1 MVDIRFVPIFGWF
14 LSISHKPRLRPHY
27 IIVVQENNFPLDSD
41 FVRWLFSSATLSFYA
56 FSNRNDFFVLCNHF
70 LLDSF
75 RPISCS
81 FVGSFGLHF
90 RSFFRSIVGSCAR
103 SFDRLFVCPF
113 VYVLLNSFSVLM
125 TGGMDP
131 RCKICIFMGKT
142 DPDAPKHKQQV
153 ILANT
158 ITNVVLVI
166 SNFQFLS

>member
-1 MVDIRFVPIFGWF
+1 MSFFPF
-14 LSISHKPRLRPHY
+14 L
-27 IIVVQENNFPLDSD
+27 
-41 FVRWLFSSATLSFYA
+41 
-56 FSNRNDFFVLCNHF
+56 NRNHF

-81 FVGSFGLHF
+81 FVSSFGLHF
-90 RSFFRSIVGSCAR
+90 RSFFRSMVGSCVR
-103 SFDRLFVCPF
+103 SFDRLFVWPF

-153 ILANT
+153 MLANT
-158 ITNVVLVI
+158 ITNVVQVI

>member
-1 MVDIRFVPIFGWF
+1 M
-14 LSISHKPRLRPHY
+14 IS
-27 IIVVQENNFPLDSD
+27 
-41 FVRWLFSSATLSFYA
+41 LSFA
-56 FSNRNDFFVLCNHF
+56 IIFSQTLFDRSLVR
-70 LLDSF
+70 LL
-75 RPISCS
+75 
-81 FVGSFGLHF
+81 V
-90 RSFFRSIVGSCAR
+90 RSVFIFDRFFRSIVGSCVR

-153 ILANT
+153 MLANT

-166 SNFQFLS
+166 SNFQFLSQPISMIVAIRTPCFLHGASCFVAGSFQSLEQYSIQRLVAHGGRP

>member
-1 MVDIRFVPIFGWF
+1 MIIF
-14 LSISHKPRLRPHY
+14 KC
-27 IIVVQENNFPLDSD
+27 D
-41 FVRWLFSSATLSFYA
+41 FVFLCIFKQKY
-56 FSNRNDFFVLCNHF
+56 FFVLCNNF
-70 LLDSF
+70 LLDSL

-81 FVGSFGLHF
+81 LVSSFGLHF
-90 RSFFRSIVGSCAR
+90 RSFFRLIVGSCVR

-153 ILANT
+153 MLANT

-166 SNFQFLS
+166 SDFKFLS